1 MVKQRCDMRRRI
13 REFWIA
19 GSIVAASTLSLPHPA
34 TASPRLIS
42 LAFNSQKQA
51 PQQFGSDEFRKRLL
65 ALDGKRF
72 VVDERGSG
80 ALGSE
85 NTILAAARS
94 GAVDMAVIS
103 GGVVSSVVPELG
115 VFDIPF
121 LFRDAAHAKAVAE
134 GPVGAAI
141 ATKFADKGLTLLAL
155 GKQGFRNVTNS
166 KHPIRSPD
174 DLKGLRIRVIPNDIY
189 LMTFKALGAEVVPME
204 FPLVYAALKD
214 GRLDGQE
221 NPVATIANSR
231 FNEVQKYASLTE
243 HFFAP
248 IAFVAN
254 RAMFEQLDP
263 SDQAALIAAAK
274 AAAEITW
281 QSQIDVPKLQE
292 LRSGGMEIIEKVDR
306 QPFVDAVKPL
316 EPEFEK
322 RFGKDLLAAIR
333 ATR

>member
-1 MVKQRCDMRRRI
+1 MRGQVRA
-13 REFWIA
+13 FWIT
-19 GSIVAASTLSLPHPA
+19 GSIIAASTLSLHHVV
-34 TASPRLIS
+34 ASPRLIS
-42 LAFNSQKQA
+42 LAFNSQMQA
-51 PQQFGSDEFRKRLL
+51 PQQFGADVFRDKLL
-65 ALDGKRF
+65 ALDSKRF

-85 NTILAAARS
+85 NAVLAATQT
-94 GAVDMAVIS
+94 GAVDLTVIS

-121 LFRDAAHAKAVAE
+121 LFRDVAHAKAVAQ

-141 ATKFADKGLTLLAL
+141 AAKFADKGLTLLAL
-155 GKQGFRNVTNS
+155 GKQGFRNITNS
-166 KHPIRSPD
+166 KRPIRSPH
-174 DLKGLRIRVIPNDIY
+174 DLKGLKIRVIPNPVY
-189 LMTFKALGAEVVPME
+189 LMTFKALGADVVPME

-221 NPVATIANSR
+221 NPVPTIANSR
-231 FNEVQKYASLTE
+231 FYEVQKYLTLTG

-248 IAFVAN
+248 VAFIAN

-274 AAAEITW
+274 AGAEATW
-281 QSQIDVPKLQE
+281 QAQLDAPRLEQ
-292 LRSGGMEIIEKVDR
+292 LRSGGMDIIEKVDR

-316 EPEFEK
+316 EGEFEK
-322 RFGKDLLAAIR
+322 RFGKDLIAAIR
-333 ATR
+333 STP